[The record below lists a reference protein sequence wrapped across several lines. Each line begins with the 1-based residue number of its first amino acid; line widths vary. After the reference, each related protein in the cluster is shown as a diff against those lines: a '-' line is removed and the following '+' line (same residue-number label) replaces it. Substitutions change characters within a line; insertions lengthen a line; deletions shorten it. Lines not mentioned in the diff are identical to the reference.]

1 MLPNTDDETYAKA
14 AAELIAKYDVSKPP
28 IVVEETETEATK
40 TEVAV

>member
-14 AAELIAKYDVSKPP
+14 AAELIAKYDVTKPP
-28 IVVEETETEATK
+28 IVVEETEATK